1 MKPIKTLNCGVGS
14 DRIEWH
20 ALNLPVFSNQKNVVV
35 LYATNNLLLDLPKD
49 IADSI
54 LEIARSFK
62 AKYDCVNIVLCGI
75 QPQNNK
81 WSVNWVSIK
90 EVNQIK

>member
-14 DRIEWH
+14 DRIQWR

-49 IADSI
+49 TADSI
-54 LEIARSFK
+54 LEIARLFK
-62 AKYDCVNIVLCGI
+62 TNYDCVNIVLCGI
-75 QPQNNK
+75 QPRNNK
-81 WSVNWVSIK
+81 WQVNRVPIK